1 MPAAR
6 STPRVGTSQVQCRA
20 SFDQYLMEE
29 IVPWA
34 PFQYETNVF
43 IVSPRV
49 VAFSFDQ
56 FATSPALDR
65 IALRPES

>member
-1 MPAAR
+1 
-6 STPRVGTSQVQCRA
+6 
-20 SFDQYLMEE
+20 MEE